1 MRSKQDGNELI
12 VVADHIAMPPTALG
26 DAPQPSGPSATP
38 ADITYLPEPDRAEPG
53 LAELSRRRRAR
64 RRFRAYLIGAEYR
77 MKERVRHPDGGESPV
92 ADVIE
97 DEEAQREQI
106 EKEVELGSRKHRRA
120 PRWMHWI
127 PRYVLCF
134 DFGLLLYFFAGIT
147 NVSWAS
153 PMSMALGFALV
164 LAAMVTVL
172 SYGYLAF
179 TGHRLRGYKNHEGTV
194 DHGELDGFTKL
205 ILSVAA
211 AVIAVIATLMYL
223 RLHTEVGYALGTGAS
238 LTATVIAAA
247 LAVVSVAA
255 NFLVIAI
262 HALDGSDQVA
272 RLDRLSAAARRP
284 YAKAQRL
291 REQAAHHID
300 HDQ

>member
-1 MRSKQDGNELI
+1 MPRKQNGNELT
-12 VVADHIAMPPTALG
+12 ADAGPMAMRHRALT
-26 DAPQPSGPSATP
+26 DASQPSEPSATP
-38 ADITYLPEPDRAEPG
+38 VDITYLPEPDQAQPD

-64 RRFRAYLIGAEYR
+64 RRFRAQLIGAEYR
-77 MKERVRHPDGGESPV
+77 MKERVKHPDGGESPV
-92 ADVIE
+92 ADIIE
-97 DEEAQREQI
+97 DEKAQREQI

-120 PRWMHWI
+120 PRWMHSI
-127 PRYVLCF
+127 PRYVFCF

-153 PMSMALGFALV
+153 PVSMALGFAFV

-172 SYGYLAF
+172 SYGYLSF

-194 DHGELDGFTKL
+194 DHGELDGLTKVV
-205 ILSVAA
+205 LSLA
-211 AVIAVIATLMYL
+211 AVVIVVIAMLMYL
-223 RLHTEVGYALGTGAS
+223 RLDTEVGYALGAGAG

-255 NFLVIAI
+255 NFLVVAI

-272 RLDRLSAAARRP
+272 RLDQLSAVARRP

-291 REQAAHHID
+291 REQAALHTD
-300 HDQ
+300 HDE

>member
-1 MRSKQDGNELI
+1 MRSKQNGHGLTAG
-12 VVADHIAMPPTALG
+12 ADLIAMRQPALT

-38 ADITYLPEPDRAEPG
+38 ADIAYLAEPD
-53 LAELSRRRRAR
+53 LAEVSRRRRAR
-64 RRFRAYLIGAEYR
+64 RRFRAQLIGAEYR
-77 MKERVRHPDGGESPV
+77 MKERVKHPDGGESPV
-92 ADVIE
+92 ADIIE
-97 DEEAQREQI
+97 DEQAQREQI
-106 EKEVELGSRKHRRA
+106 VKEVERGSRKHRRA
-120 PRWMHWI
+120 PRWMHWV

-147 NVSWAS
+147 NVNWAS
-153 PMSMALGFALV
+153 PVSMALGFAFV

-172 SYGYLAF
+172 SYGYLSF

-194 DHGELDGFTKL
+194 DHGDLDGFTKVVVG
-205 ILSVAA
+205 VAG
-211 AVIAVIATLMYL
+211 AVIAVVATLMYL
-223 RLHTEVGYALGTGAS
+223 RLHAEVGYALGTGAG

-255 NFLVIAI
+255 NFLVVAI

-291 REQAAHHID
+291 REQAAYHTD
-300 HDQ
+300 RDQ